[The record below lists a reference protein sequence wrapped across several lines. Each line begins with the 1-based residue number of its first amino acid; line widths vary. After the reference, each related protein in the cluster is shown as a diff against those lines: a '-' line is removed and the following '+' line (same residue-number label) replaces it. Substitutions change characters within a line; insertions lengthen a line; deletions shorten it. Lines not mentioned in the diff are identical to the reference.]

1 MLFNEIYYF
10 NSIFFN
16 ANTFIKGNNF
26 QSYFLSNGKVLDNR
40 ENYTKIINRDI
51 IENKFIESEELYN
64 CESKVKTLKNKE

>member
-1 MLFNEIYYF
+1 
-10 NSIFFN
+10 
-16 ANTFIKGNNF
+16 
-26 QSYFLSNGKVLDNR
+26 LDNR